1 MNSEIINFFLLE
13 YSKAMELF
21 FSLRYTDISTPAMN
35 FSQVSLLTV
44 SKNVFMLYYILLY
57 FVPVLFITARVTAQ
71 KNGLK
76 IPCQG
81 THLFI
86 GFQSY
91 NSSLIYS
98 GLNNGTVI
106 LISLFT

>member
-13 YSKAMELF
+13 NSKAMELF
-21 FSLRYTDISTPAMN
+21 FSLRYTDNSTPEMN
-35 FSQVSLLTV
+35 LSQVSLLTV
-44 SKNVFMLYYILLY
+44 SKNVFIFVLY

-71 KNGLK
+71 KNWLK

-91 NSSLIYS
+91 NSSLIYT